1 MSDTCIWRRPDTP
14 RTPQKTRYSFDG
26 SSTRSTAPSTG
37 QVERIAR
44 QVHLKR
50 STEGLAVREVLE
62 LRAHLEHA
70 SEDHERRTAAAC
82 LVLGALSLANVAGVS
97 VGVCPEVAS
106 TASPV
111 PQALQALTT
120 PAAFVNL
127 LRSFQSEVDM
137 CRVSRSELDRAR
149 TTLQGWRGT
158 RPLSV
163 RDGAGGHPIVHRMA
177 QWLQAAVD
185 YADIRTGT
193 CSGSRRSESS
203 AATCRAPQAE
213 KDALRARCRSMTIE
227 IAATATDGA
236 TPRLQPRR
244 LVLQRGQRVSLL
256 PSPCGSQR
264 RESWASS
271 TAEVLARAVPAR
283 PSTSR
288 QSALQQRS
296 QQRESWA
303 SSTAELLARAAPV
316 KPNTPRPGTMQQPRA
331 RLLSDPVVPVR
342 LRVAAFPGQD
352 DNRRLSCGYVH
363 PGQHTPPSSSRSPV
377 NAVES
382 QLPRFEHQTSPRS
395 RIPRLPFP
403 QTNQELVA
411 PNFQETSDGES
422 GPSEVAK
429 CQQDETTREGSSD
442 TECGSARGSVSLLSL
457 DSSDES
463 SEEEASVRVE
473 VEHDRR
479 AALKD
484 LRKALD
490 QAHVV
495 RHSSVSAVQNT
506 GTYRDRGAV
515 TKCQWFADERETH
528 SVPRNRSD
536 QLQPHQSPERF
547 SLFSDDRSCSPHA
560 RQCRQSPERFVIC
573 DDSDTERETPGTL
586 LREIGDSLPDS
597 SGKSS
602 ILPGSPSHCSA
613 PTEDLGGDSPPGM
626 LKRMAVTSEQL
637 AARTLEP
644 ERAGVAVSFDEHEEV
659 QRELTFLSELQ
670 GQVVALLDELRE
682 MQQPRQSS
690 SSSRDLYSRP

>member
-1 MSDTCIWRRPDTP
+1 M
-14 RTPQKTRYSFDG
+14 
-26 SSTRSTAPSTG
+26 
-37 QVERIAR
+37 
-44 QVHLKR
+44 
-50 STEGLAVREVLE
+50 REVLE
-62 LRAHLEHA
+62 LRAHLERA
-70 SEDHERRTAAAC
+70 SEDHERRTAAAS
-82 LVLGALSLANVAGVS
+82 LVLGALTLANVAGVS

-111 PQALQALTT
+111 QQALQALTT

-193 CSGSRRSESS
+193 CSASRRSESS

-213 KDALRARCRSMTIE
+213 RDALRARCRSMTIE
-227 IAATATDGA
+227 MAAATDGA
-236 TPRLQPRR
+236 TPRLQPRQ

-256 PSPCGSQR
+256 PSPSGSQR

-271 TAEVLARAVPAR
+271 TAEALARAVPAR

-288 QSALQQRS
+288 PSALQQRS
-296 QQRESWA
+296 HQRETWA
-303 SSTAELLARAAPV
+303 SSTTELLARAVPV

-352 DNRRLSCGYVH
+352 DNCRLSCGYVH

-377 NAVES
+377 SAVES
-382 QLPRFEHQTSPRS
+382 QCSRFEHQTSPQS

-403 QTNQELVA
+403 PTNQELVA
-411 PNFQETSDGES
+411 PNFQEASDGES

-442 TECGSARGSVSLLSL
+442 TECGSARRSVSLLSL
-457 DSSDES
+457 DSDES

-473 VEHDRR
+473 AEHDRS

-490 QAHVV
+490 EAHVV
-495 RHSSVSAVQNT
+495 RHSSVSAEQHT
-506 GTYRDRGAV
+506 GAHRDRGAV
-515 TKCQWFADERETH
+515 TKCQWFADERERH

-536 QLQPHQSPERF
+536 QLERHQSPQRF
-547 SLFSDDRSCSPHA
+547 SLFSDDRSYSPHA

-613 PTEDLGGDSPPGM
+613 PTEDFGGDLPPGM
-626 LKRMAVTSEQL
+626 LKRMAATSEQL